1 MSERLHER
9 VRELVRE
16 ARAVAADPD
25 SVRSVQSALLSGF
38 IGAIEADPD
47 VHRLFIATAAN
58 RFVRDVLK
66 RFYEEHE
73 RTAAQA
79 RLAQLSLWPADARG
93 IVEQID
99 KERVF
104 VPSREQFV
112 ELVPDAL
119 TVAEIREAGQHLIQI
134 GEDTMRRGRALL
146 QLADMVAAA

>member
-16 ARAVAADPD
+16 ARAAAADPD

-38 IGAIEADPD
+38 MGAIEADPD

-66 RFYEEHE
+66 LFRMELDQ
-73 RTAAQA
+73 TAAQA
-79 RLAQLSLWPADARG
+79 RAAQLSLWPAEARG

-99 KERVF
+99 RERVF

-119 TVAEIREAGQHLIQI
+119 TIAEIREAGQHLIQM
-134 GEDTMRRGRALL
+134 GQDTMRRGQVLL
-146 QLADMVAAA
+146 RLADMVA

>member
-16 ARAVAADPD
+16 ARATAADPD
-25 SVRSVQSALLSGF
+25 SVRSVQGALLSGF
-38 IGAIEADPD
+38 MGAIKADPD

-66 RFYEEHE
+66 MFREEME
-73 RTAAQA
+73 QTAAQA
-79 RLAQLSLWPADARG
+79 RAAQLSFWPADARG

-99 KERVF
+99 RERVF

-119 TVAEIREAGQHLIQI
+119 TIAEIREAGQHLIQK
-134 GEDTMRRGRALL
+134 GQDTMRRGQALL
-146 QLADMVAAA
+146 QLADMTSI